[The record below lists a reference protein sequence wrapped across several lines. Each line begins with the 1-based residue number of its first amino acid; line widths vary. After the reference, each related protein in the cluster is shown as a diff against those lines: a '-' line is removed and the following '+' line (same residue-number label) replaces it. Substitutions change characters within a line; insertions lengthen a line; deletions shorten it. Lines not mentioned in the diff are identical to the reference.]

1 MGNLKST
8 LLGNS
13 PPSPVDS
20 VLTWRLASR
29 LQPSDRAAFAVTSRL
44 LASIVTESI
53 LRSYYVP
60 IHSEDACGICVI
72 LSANVMSEHHVPTRS
87 LSPVDIFAIIPLH
100 QEPIFS
106 GTHTRRGRPI
116 WLLDPLD
123 MVPLIFDI
131 STRNAGSDGNVCL
144 RPHLPRLRPF
154 PHPPLSHLCRI
165 QFYLPWLLPHGSWE
179 SLPFSPK
186 TETPCTGGENFRR
199 IAVMLMPG

>member
-60 IHSEDACGICVI
+60 IHSGDACGICVI

-106 GTHTRRGRPI
+106 GTHTRHGRPI

-154 PHPPLSHLCRI
+154 LI
-165 QFYLPWLLPHGSWE
+165 LLLAISAESNSIFPGFSPMAAGRACL
-179 SLPFSPK
+179 SLPKPRPLALVEKIFD
-186 TETPCTGGENFRR
+186 EWR
-199 IAVMLMPG
+199 